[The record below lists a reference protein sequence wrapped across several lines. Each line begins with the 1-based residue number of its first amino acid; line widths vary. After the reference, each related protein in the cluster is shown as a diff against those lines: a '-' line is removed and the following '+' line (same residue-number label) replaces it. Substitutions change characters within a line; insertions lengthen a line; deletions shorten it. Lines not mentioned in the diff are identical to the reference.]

1 MGGQTT
7 LAVQKRLYIVFLP
20 AKGEYHLWQRIR
32 LTIRPTARAT
42 APRKRRTA
50 PSRKPLTAAP
60 TPPTDNKTLHC
71 YAVPAGDVHAA
82 TPVRFWYFRSQ
93 DNRNASPYKK
103 SKVENTAVPN

>member
-1 MGGQTT
+1 MPCKCTRKQSETN
-7 LAVQKRLYIVFLP
+7 FLS
-20 AKGEYHLWQRIR
+20 AI
-32 LTIRPTARAT
+32 TARTFQSNA
-42 APRKRRTA
+42 ALFA
-50 PSRKPLTAAP
+50 DTAAP

>member
-1 MGGQTT
+1 MPCKHI
-7 LAVQKRLYIVFLP
+7 QKQP
-20 AKGEYHLWQRIR
+20 ETSSLWAA
-32 LTIRPTARAT
+32 TARAFQSN
-42 APRKRRTA
+42 AELFA
-50 PSRKPLTAAP
+50 DTAAP

-82 TPVRFWYFRSQ
+82 TPVLFWYFRSQ

>member
-1 MGGQTT
+1 MPCKHI
-7 LAVQKRLYIVFLP
+7 QKQP
-20 AKGEYHLWQRIR
+20 ETSSLWAA
-32 LTIRPTARAT
+32 TARAFQSN
-42 APRKRRTA
+42 AELFA
-50 PSRKPLTAAP
+50 DTAAP

-93 DNRNASPYKK
+93 GNRNASPYKK